1 MFQSLFATP
10 FFLNNLNIRS
20 VIANPPTRL
29 NAAVIKATDPISS
42 SVLVDETEKRIR
54 TPNMVTAEMAFV
66 MDING
71 V

>member
-1 MFQSLFATP
+1 MFQSLFTTP

-29 NAAVIKATDPISS
+29 KVAMIKATDPIIC
-42 SVLVDETEKRIR
+42 SVRVDDTEKRIK
-54 TPNMVTAEMAFV
+54 TPNMVTAEIAFV